1 VKRPSVGSVVL
12 GLIPF
17 CAVCFS
23 VSLWDRIHPIIFGL
37 PFNFFW
43 LILWLLL
50 TPICMLTIYLLEKP
64 PKDDEDE
71 VTHEPGG
78 QN

>member
-1 VKRPSVGSVVL
+1 MKRPSVGALLL

-17 CAVCFS
+17 VAVCFS
-23 VSLWDRIHPIIFGL
+23 VSLWDRIHPIVFGL

-50 TPICMLTIYLLEKP
+50 TPICMWGSYLLEEPRENK
-64 PKDDEDE
+64 DE
-71 VTHEPGG
+71 VSREPGG